1 MFCISAVKMLFINN
15 TRQNNNHL
23 GTRMNTGWKTLL
35 LYAVALTFCLASP
48 CTRAESTTRTAHVGS
63 TFSAT
68 ARLRLT
74 VVIPRFLSFQVG
86 TRSETV
92 DTLSFEP
99 EPDHVGDGTV
109 VSATGGN
116 AAAGSGTRVKLRSNA
131 GQITLT
137 VNNDGGVGGL
147 GSRGAISLA
156 EISTLSDTPQLAAP
170 ALTDAG
176 GSISRPPV
184 MRGKVTD
191 LAATWRYEYENR
203 HAVDPGTYRAEI
215 IYTAASP

>member
-1 MFCISAVKMLFINN
+1 
-15 TRQNNNHL
+15 
-23 GTRMNTGWKTLL
+23 MNTGWKSLHVYT
-35 LYAVALTFCLASP
+35 VALTFCLASP
-48 CTRAESTTRTAHVGS
+48 YTRAESTTSTAHVGS

-86 TRSETV
+86 SDGETI
-92 DTLSFEP
+92 DTLNFEP
-99 EPDHVGDGTV
+99 EPDQVGNGTV

-116 AAAGSGTRVKLRSNA
+116 AAADSGARVNLRSNA
-131 GQITLT
+131 GQITIT
-137 VNNDGGVGGL
+137 ANNDGGVGGL
-147 GSRGAISLA
+147 GSSGAISLA

-170 ALTDAG
+170 VLTDAG
-176 GSISRPPV
+176 GSVSRPPV
-184 MRGKVTD
+184 IRGKFTD